1 MEQKKKI
8 KFNAV
13 DVIIVIAVLA
23 VIAVFGVSQ
32 LKGTGETTHGKT
44 VQIQLMGE
52 EVSDF
57 VTEQMNIGDEVT
69 DDGTNADLGTI
80 TDIELNDA
88 VSYGVNSDGNYVKTS
103 KPGYKQAIITTE
115 VSGTEYEH
123 GVILDG
129 AKYSVGHSLTI
140 RAGKAKIYLRVYDIQ
155 VKE

>member
-13 DVIIVIAVLA
+13 DAIIVIAILA
-23 VIAVFGVSQ
+23 VIAVFGYSQ
-32 LKGTGETTHGKT
+32 LKGTGDTSRGKE
-44 VQIQLMGE
+44 VQIKLMAE

-57 VTEQMNIGDEVT
+57 VTEQMEIGDEVV

-88 VSYGVNSDGNYVKTS
+88 VSYGVNSDGNYVQTS

-115 VSGTEYEH
+115 VSGTEYAH

-129 AKYSVGHSLTI
+129 AKYSVGHSLTV
-140 RAGKAKIYLRVYDIQ
+140 RAGNAKIYLRVYDIQ
-155 VKE
+155 EKE